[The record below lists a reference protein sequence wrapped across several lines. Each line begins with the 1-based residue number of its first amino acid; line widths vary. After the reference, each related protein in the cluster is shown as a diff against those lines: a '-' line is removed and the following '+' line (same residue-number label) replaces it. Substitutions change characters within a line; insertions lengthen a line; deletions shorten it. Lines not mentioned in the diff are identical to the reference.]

1 MSVEILADDAG
12 SELLEESTEEG
23 PNAVVTEMSPAHEQK
38 TRKQVEFA
46 PQSYSED
53 EDNRH
58 SRAEGHQHSRSVT
71 INESEPSGDYD
82 FSHIFPDATQKLIAS
97 ETPLVDTPIMDELD
111 AERSFSRATA
121 TTATTVGELAR
132 SAFSGVLGD
141 SGISRAL
148 DESFGNKNT

>member
-1 MSVEILADDAG
+1 M
-12 SELLEESTEEG
+12 
-23 PNAVVTEMSPAHEQK
+23 
-38 TRKQVEFA
+38 
-46 PQSYSED
+46 
-53 EDNRH
+53 
-58 SRAEGHQHSRSVT
+58 T

-148 DESFGNKNT
+148 GESFGNKDT